1 MSNEAVGK
9 GAFDRFPNRSSKRRL
24 QMAVLGSRRMKAV
37 RKCLYLKRI
46 RKNEPK
52 TLFLKARTAPK
63 DICLGIGSL
72 LNWFN

>member
-1 MSNEAVGK
+1 
-9 GAFDRFPNRSSKRRL
+9 
-24 QMAVLGSRRMKAV
+24 MAVLGSRRMKAV